1 MVAATSS
8 RYEVVC
14 RLAGGGM
21 AELFLARATALAGFQ
36 RLVVVKRLA
45 SHLIANPAMVQALYD
60 EARIAAA
67 LQHANIVQVTD
78 VEVVDSQVS
87 IVMEFLHGHDV
98 SQLLRK
104 LRRRSERLPL
114 DQAIAIGLSVSA
126 GLHHA
131 HDRVAPD
138 GRPLEIVHRDI
149 SPHNVVVTYDG
160 AVKIVDFG
168 IARATTRRGHT
179 EAGVIKGKPGYIAPE
194 QLRGK
199 RVDRR
204 TDVWAT
210 GVLLYEMTTGIPPY
224 GEDITLDQLVR
235 VVNEDPPPPSAR
247 VSDYPRDL
255 EPIVMRALS
264 RDPALRPQSAEEL
277 RIALDTFARSR
288 RLDLSPFGL
297 TALMERVFASQLGA
311 WRRAQQQ
318 GLSLADHVLAARA
331 SRSYDAIDLGA
342 DPELNPPSNVVAPD
356 FEPTWPSA
364 NAIREVDVVTPIG
377 GFAVAQPHDTESS
390 PPSLSDTAP
399 EPGLRSSVHDMP
411 GRRRWPRLVAIV
423 LASPLVLLAGIASWS
438 LLSRSSHSTPSSILE
453 PEPTTPAASAPD
465 NTSPEI
471 QAGQRQQPSG
481 SDTGQASASDTGPQP
496 GQATSDT
503 GQTGQTGQ
511 TAPDPGPATGQ
522 AAPDTGQAGQAGQ
535 TRGGRRTDTGR
546 TAKAGADKGRTKG
559 ASGRTGA
566 RTTPAKQPTKRPLTN
581 EDLDAP
587 LPP

>member
-1 MVAATSS
+1 MVAAASS

-21 AELFLARATALAGFQ
+21 AELFLARATALAGFE

-78 VEVVDSQVS
+78 VEVVDGQVS

-104 LRRRSERLPL
+104 LRRRNERLPL
-114 DQAIAIGLSVSA
+114 DQAIAIALSVSA

-131 HDRVAPD
+131 HERVAPD

-168 IARATTRRGHT
+168 IARSTSRRGHT

-204 TDVWAT
+204 TDVWAA
-210 GVLLYEMTTGIPPY
+210 GVLIYEMTTGIPPY
-224 GEDITLDQLVR
+224 GEDITLDQLIR

-247 VSDYPRDL
+247 VADYPRDL

-331 SRSYDAIDLGA
+331 SRSFEAIDLSS
-342 DPELNPPSNVVAPD
+342 DPESSPPAPD
-356 FEPTWPSA
+356 SPGSPPAPDYEPTWPSGY
-364 NAIREVDVVTPIG
+364 AIPEVDIVTPPG
-377 GFAVAQPHDTESS
+377 GFGYAEVPDDASTPH
-390 PPSLSDTAP
+390 LSDTTP

-411 GRRRWPRLVAIV
+411 GRRRWPRLVAVV
-423 LASPLVLLAGIASWS
+423 LASPLVVLAGIASWS
-438 LLSRSSHSTPSSILE
+438 LLSKSSRSTPSSILE
-453 PEPTTPAASAPD
+453 PSPTTPTASAPD
-465 NTSPEI
+465 NPEPVPPAPPSADI
-471 QAGQRQQPSG
+471 GQAGSAGQAAAQPSTPDTG
-481 SDTGQASASDTGPQP
+481 MQPAPDTGQQP
-496 GQATSDT
+496 
-503 GQTGQTGQ
+503 
-511 TAPDPGPATGQ
+511 
-522 AAPDTGQAGQAGQ
+522 APDTGQAPQ
-535 TRGGRRTDTGR
+535 TGSRGRKADTGR
-546 TAKAGADKGRTKG
+546 TAKAGADRPSGAGRTKG
-559 ASGRTGA
+559 APGRTGA